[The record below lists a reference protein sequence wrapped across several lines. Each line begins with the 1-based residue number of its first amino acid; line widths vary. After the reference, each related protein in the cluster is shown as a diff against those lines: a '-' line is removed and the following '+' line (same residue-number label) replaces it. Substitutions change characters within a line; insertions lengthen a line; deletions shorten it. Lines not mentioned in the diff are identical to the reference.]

1 MTLLQHK
8 LTKTASTLQKH
19 IPMKKIFAAIVILFT
34 AQVTEAQSVLL
45 ATGGKV
51 SFFSETPME
60 NIDATSQSA
69 TSVIT
74 TSTNSIQFTIPVRTF
89 KFKKALMEEH
99 FNEKYVES
107 EKFPK
112 STFKGKINEN
122 INWSRDTVATITA
135 TGVMDLHGVNKM
147 ITETGKLTIKNGV
160 VTVDFTFMVALK
172 DYNIEVPKLVTQ
184 SIAEN
189 IRITGTFQYKP
200 YEKK

>member
-1 MTLLQHK
+1 M
-8 LTKTASTLQKH
+8 
-19 IPMKKIFAAIVILFT
+19 MKKILAAIVLLSAT
-34 AQVTEAQSVLL
+34 QVSDAQSVLL

-112 STFKGKINEN
+112 SLFKGKINEA
-122 INWSRDTVATITA
+122 INWSRDTVATVTA

-160 VTVDFTFMVALK
+160 VILDFVFMIALR
-172 DYNIEVPKLVTQ
+172 DYSIEVPKVVTQ
-184 SIAEN
+184 SIAET
-189 IRITGTFQYKP
+189 IRVSGSFTYKP

>member
-1 MTLLQHK
+1 
-8 LTKTASTLQKH
+8 
-19 IPMKKIFAAIVILFT
+19 MKKILAALILMLAT
-34 AQVTEAQSVLL
+34 QGSDAQGVLL

-74 TSTNSIQFTIPVRTF
+74 TSSNAIQFTIPVRTF

-112 STFKGKINEN
+112 STFKGKINES
-122 INWSRDTVATITA
+122 INWSRDTVANVTA

-147 ITETGKLTIKNGV
+147 ITENGKLTIRNGLV
-160 VTVDFTFMVALK
+160 ALDFNFMIALK
-172 DYNIEVPKLVTQ
+172 DYSIEVPKLMNQ
-184 SIAEN
+184 SVAEN
-189 IRITGTFQYKP
+189 IKVTGSFQYKP